1 MVRPVAPLI
10 LVAVMFAAAG
20 CARPTVSTADAGRT
34 SAAPAASATGAS
46 PSASPSAA
54 PPSPSPTP
62 SYPPYEKAHV
72 APFDL
77 GHLRNGPA
85 NPVVGTAY
93 PFDLYIH
100 CGGLLVRFG
109 GASWRAAQP
118 LDRLATGGGYISGT
132 MELLDADTT
141 RYVNDQRYYDSPV
154 EVIIYRKTDEEVP
167 RCM

>member
-10 LVAVMFAAAG
+10 LVAVVFAAAG

-34 SAAPAASATGAS
+34 SAAPAARATGAS
-46 PSASPSAA
+46 PSASLSAA
-54 PPSPSPTP
+54 PLSPSPIP
-62 SYPPYEKAHV
+62 SYPPFRKAKV

-93 PFDLYIH
+93 PFDLYVH

-109 GASWRAAQP
+109 GARWRAAQS
-118 LDRLATGGGYISGT
+118 LDWLPTGGGYISGT
-132 MELLDADTT
+132 MELLDTDTA